1 MDIISKY
8 EKMCLKS
15 IKLNESCLKEDS
27 HIYQDKIYRTFIR
40 DISNEKFKSLK
51 SIKYV
56 ADMLKKDVIKYDKE
70 ENRWYA

>member
-15 IKLNESCLKEDS
+15 IKLNESGSKEDS

-51 SIKYV
+51 NIKHV
-56 ADMLKKDVIKYDKE
+56 ADMLKKDVVKYDKE

>member
-15 IKLNESCLKEDS
+15 VKLNESGDKEDS

-40 DISNEKFKSLK
+40 DISNEKFNSLK
-51 SIKYV
+51 SIKHV
-56 ADMLKKDVIKYDKE
+56 ADMLKKDVVKYDKE